1 MSSTTW
7 ITLVWE
13 QTQLTLGMDTT
24 QLGELRCSSIWEM
37 LQAMSLWRSG
47 EMGNSQH
54 VYREA
59 GSTRA
64 SLVAQIVKNL
74 PVMQETS
81 VWPLGWEDPLKE
93 GMATHSSTLAWRSL
107 WTEEPGGL
115 RSMQLQSWCGRRQQS
130 FWSCCYTKWP
140 QGSSISSGPRFFLFF
155 HSFCAFVVIFYWSRV
170 DFWNCVCSDVQELD
184 SVILRRLSLLSL
196 GSCST

>member
-81 VWPLGWEDPLKE
+81 VWSLGWEDPLKE
-93 GMATHSSTLAWRSL
+93 GMATHSSTLAWRIPMDKGASQRAIVHGV
-107 WTEEPGGL
+107 TKS
-115 RSMQLQSWCGRRQQS
+115 RTQLA
-130 FWSCCYTKWP
+130 TKHNTAHGEHKVTWP
-140 QGSSISSGPRFFLFF
+140 LKWHAHWVFSPSARF
-155 HSFCAFVVIFYWSRV
+155 
-170 DFWNCVCSDVQELD
+170 
-184 SVILRRLSLLSL
+184 
-196 GSCST
+196 